1 MLGHSQRWKNEKR
14 RVLSVVKN
22 IKHPH
27 LISKTILPK
36 PPIET
41 SSTSQAPEPQNLHRL
56 PTSYPRNEPR
66 QQSMNLPQKVSHLGR
81 TTLYCSLHQP
91 PTTIVSRSR
100 DEEWSKGG
108 KVWVINHPRTV
119 KRAIEGRPK
128 MAVDT
133 HRIAETAFW
142 LPPRLADSPL
152 ALAGV
157 EHRPFPQKASPSC
170 GELSKLGWMLC
181 THAFRANQIAR
192 ATSHPFSNTFTLGS
206 CVQVRLGSLE
216 ALRYRVGTAVIV

>member
-1 MLGHSQRWKNEKR
+1 MFVEAQIYYKHFTLNFRGEQWTQQQCNRTIMLGHSQRWKNKKR
-14 RVLSVVKN
+14 RVSFGVKN

-41 SSTSQAPEPQNLHRL
+41 SSTSQTPEPQNLHRL

-100 DEEWSKGG
+100 DEE
-108 KVWVINHPRTV
+108 
-119 KRAIEGRPK
+119 
-128 MAVDT
+128 
-133 HRIAETAFW
+133 
-142 LPPRLADSPL
+142 
-152 ALAGV
+152 
-157 EHRPFPQKASPSC
+157 
-170 GELSKLGWMLC
+170 
-181 THAFRANQIAR
+181 
-192 ATSHPFSNTFTLGS
+192 
-206 CVQVRLGSLE
+206 
-216 ALRYRVGTAVIV
+216 